1 MCQETYFMEIILICT
16 ATIWNTWLAKRFI
29 QLVTM
34 LFNKVI
40 GEKEKCLI
48 FKPNELSGKPI
59 VSILRTHTQTH
70 TKEGTEA

>member
-1 MCQETYFMEIILICT
+1 M
-16 ATIWNTWLAKRFI
+16 
-29 QLVTM
+29 TM

-48 FKPNELSGKPI
+48 FILNELSGKPI

>member
-1 MCQETYFMEIILICT
+1 M
-16 ATIWNTWLAKRFI
+16 
-29 QLVTM
+29 TM

-48 FKPNELSGKPI
+48 FKLNELSGKPI

>member
-1 MCQETYFMEIILICT
+1 M
-16 ATIWNTWLAKRFI
+16 
-29 QLVTM
+29 VTM

-59 VSILRTHTQTH
+59 VSIILRTHTNTH
-70 TKEGTEA
+70 KRRNRGLRDVKRLPEAA

>member
-16 ATIWNTWLAKRFI
+16 ATIWNTRLAKRFI

-48 FKPNELSGKPI
+48 FKLNELSGKPI